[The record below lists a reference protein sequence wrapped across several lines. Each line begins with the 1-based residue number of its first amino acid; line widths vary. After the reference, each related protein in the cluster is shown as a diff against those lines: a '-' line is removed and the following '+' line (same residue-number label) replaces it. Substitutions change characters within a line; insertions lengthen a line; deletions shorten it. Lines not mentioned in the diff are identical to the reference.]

1 MADAPAAPTA
11 APAQK
16 PGGPQPSPGQ
26 IAFLRQNPDKA
37 ADFDANFGSGSAE
50 FFLTDEAD
58 IDLTPAAQPG
68 AQAQPAKDPS
78 FLQNVG
84 EILPSI
90 GRGALKAVDATSQLV
105 ADGLRAG
112 VEAAGGDPTVI
123 ADPIKYA
130 DFAYEP
136 ESVTGQ
142 VTVGLSQAIVGFAGA
157 GKLGF
162 LKNLSKYGKGVQ
174 YAAQGAVGD
183 FVVFDE
189 HEMKLS
195 NVIED
200 QFPALKGSW
209 ATALAAD
216 EDDSVVLGR
225 LKGAAEGV
233 IIGATA
239 AKVIDG
245 MLWTVKAIRAARRGD
260 MEAASR
266 ALDNANEAARGGD
279 VDPAVPPAA
288 PVAPAPAA
296 PKVEPVPAA
305 PKTEAPNAPP
315 AAPQPTPAPAAAA
328 PASTPA
334 PEVPPLRTGEEIG
347 LSPEDLKAITD
358 MAQAGASD
366 VRAVPFRADKF
377 LGSEQSALS
386 LMGAVAKHFEDS
398 ATFSVKETAEKAA
411 ELAKDLGRSREGLL
425 ADLSFGVRND
435 NSLAAQVQARLFVF
449 AQAGKEADEA
459 LQRYASMAPG
469 PEKEAA
475 FNLYAQAAQRLVTA
489 RQAAGAPLSQVGR
502 ALRQA
507 QENRVPAAP
516 SAGTKQAQADF
527 EGTLRRDE
535 AAAKENAPP
544 EVKAE
549 LDEADE
555 VIRELDEVL
564 PTAPKE
570 EAPVAPKAEG
580 EAPAAP
586 KAEAPAAP
594 KKGNTEALQ
603 SPKARSSALK
613 ARIEKLRAKIDE
625 LHTDIREGTAEAPS
639 GAKKAGPK
647 DATEAVLSDSVQVLR
662 DFLRERLAVIAREAD
677 EGVDAAA
684 DTAEAAAKRAEALE
698 QKWSDL
704 VADFSIG
711 AAERAA
717 ARLEARAAKKAGD
730 ADVPPPPEEISR
742 LIRLIKEEDKAF
754 AAEFRASVPGP
765 GRKELARGN
774 AKAQAAADKAVRDA
788 APGPGREQL
797 ARAEA
802 AKARLEEA
810 KRRLALGSV
819 GRQAEDAHRA
829 ANPKYKAPTSAEA
842 KAVLDQQRAQDA
854 ALRAELQANRAAGK
868 EETLVADAVAKL
880 NRKDVDKLMDIL
892 KGTTDPVIRRRVM
905 AEFVAKPAT
914 IDVALRAYKNLLLTG
929 LGTHLLSPASNVL
942 QLNSLLVR
950 EVVAGKAAGDT
961 ARIVAA
967 QRGFYEQFTQMGDAL
982 RAAKGTF
989 ITGRSH
995 LGGPSSVQEGL
1006 KDPRGRLK
1014 NLGHIMEGANEQ
1026 NIAKVG
1032 WYAMK
1037 ELATDFAL
1045 RGLSAGDEFV
1055 KMMAYSARVR
1065 GQAYAEGMTNGLS
1078 GDRLSAYIDDAWT
1091 RARDVQTGEAL
1102 NEGALNF
1109 ARESTFTAAFR
1120 KDTFFGQAGSALSG
1134 VTARADMFGR
1144 TASILLPFV
1153 GTPARVLD
1161 NFWQTSVFNPALY
1174 RELTH
1179 ADQAIRSNAIARFAT
1194 GAFFTTMAG
1203 GLVASGNMTGGGPSD
1218 PGLNAVWRQEHRPY
1232 SIRNPFNGEW
1242 VSISRLDPGATHLG
1256 IIADLMEL
1264 AATTSHTTDQD
1275 LAIKT
1280 ASAMLARQ
1288 FKNKLFFSSLAGFFA
1303 GMQDSSGSAGSRFA
1317 AGQLSV
1323 VVPPGLSQFN
1333 TDPYIREARSVVER
1347 IRARTPWGSRGLD
1360 AARDPLGRALLAPS
1374 GSGWLPVTSYAP
1386 KKDPVGRVLVD
1397 VYQKAGKTLE
1407 RASPV
1412 RDGVDLREVVRP
1424 SEELKRDQ
1432 SAYDRLQQL
1441 SQQLGVEQGLRDLF
1455 ESKMFADASDE
1466 LRVEMTQARI
1476 SEYRDRAYAQVLKE
1490 YGPLLEPLQREALA
1504 RRKSGERND
1513 FSALLRE
1520 TQ

>member
-1 MADAPAAPTA
+1 MADAPAVTPA

-16 PGGPQPSPGQ
+16 PSGVQPTPGQ
-26 IAFLRQNPDKA
+26 IAFLRQNPDRA
-37 ADFDANFGSGSAE
+37 ADFDANFGTGSAE
-50 FFLTDEAD
+50 FFLAPEPDAD
-58 IDLTPAAQPG
+58 MAPAAPQG
-68 AQAQPAKDPS
+68 APAGEKKDPS

-105 ADGLRAG
+105 TDGLRAG

-142 VTVGLSQAIVGFAGA
+142 VTTSLSQAIVGFAGA

-162 LKNLSKYGKGVQ
+162 LKNLGKYGKGVQ

-245 MLWTVKAIRAARRGD
+245 MLWTVKAFRATRRGD
-260 MEAASR
+260 MAAASR

-288 PVAPAPAA
+288 PAAPAPAA
-296 PKVEPVPAA
+296 PKVAPAPAA

-315 AAPQPTPAPAAAA
+315 AAPQSAPAPAAAA
-328 PASTPA
+328 PAPS

-347 LSPEDLKAITD
+347 LSAEDLKAITD
-358 MAQAGASD
+358 MAQAGAAD
-366 VRAVPFRADKF
+366 ARAVPFRADKF
-377 LGSEQSALS
+377 LGSEQSTLS

-398 ATFSVKETAEKAA
+398 ASFSVKETAEKAA

-435 NSLAAQVQARLFVF
+435 NALAAQVQARLFVF

-475 FNLYAQAAQRLVTA
+475 FSLYAQAAQRLVTA
-489 RQAAGAPLSQVGR
+489 RQAAGAPLSQAGR

-507 QENRVPAAP
+507 QENRLPAAP

-564 PTAPKE
+564 PAAPKE
-570 EAPVAPKAEG
+570 

-586 KAEAPAAP
+586 KAEGAAP

-613 ARIEKLRAKIDE
+613 ARIAKLRAKIDE

-677 EGVDAAA
+677 EGVDAAT

-765 GRKELARGN
+765 GR
-774 AKAQAAADKAVRDA
+774 
-788 APGPGREQL
+788 EQL

-842 KAVLDQQRAQDA
+842 KAVLDQQRAQDS

-914 IDVALRAYKNLLLTG
+914 IDVTLRAYKNLLLTG
-929 LGTHLLSPASNVL
+929 LGTHILSPSANVL

-950 EVVAGKAAGDT
+950 EIISGKVGGDT
-961 ARIVAA
+961 TRVVAA
-967 QRGFYEQFTQMGDAL
+967 QRGFYEQFTQMGDAM

-989 ITGRSH
+989 MTGRSQ
-995 LGGPSSVQEGL
+995 LGGQTSVQEGL

-1014 NLGHIMEGANEQ
+1014 NLSHIMEGVNEQ

-1032 WYAMK
+1032 WYALK
-1037 ELATDFAL
+1037 ELSTDFAL

-1065 GQAYAEGMTNGLS
+1065 GQAYAEGMTSGLS

-1091 RARDVQTGEAL
+1091 RARDAQTGEAL
-1102 NEGALNF
+1102 NDTAMNF

-1120 KDTFFGQAGSALSG
+1120 KDTFFGQAGAAISG

-1144 TASILLPFV
+1144 VSAILLPFV

-1161 NFWQTSVFNPALY
+1161 SFWQTSVFNPALY
-1174 RELTH
+1174 KELTH
-1179 ADQAIRSNAIARFAT
+1179 ADVAIRSNAVARLAT
-1194 GAFFTTMAG
+1194 GAFFTASAATF
-1203 GLVASGNMTGGGPSD
+1203 VASGNMTGGGPAD
-1218 PGLNAVWRQEHRPY
+1218 PGLNATWRQEHRPY

-1242 VSISRLDPGATHLG
+1242 VAYSRVDPGATHLG
-1256 IIADLMEL
+1256 IVADLMEL
-1264 AATTSHTTDQD
+1264 SQTSSHTSDQD
-1275 LAIKT
+1275 LALKT
-1280 ASAMLARQ
+1280 ASALLARQ
-1288 FKNKLFFSSLAGFFA
+1288 FKNKLFFSSLAGFFT
-1303 GMQDSSGSAGSRFA
+1303 GLQDASGTGGSRFA

-1323 VVPPGLSQFN
+1323 IVPPGLSQFN
-1333 TDPYIREARSVVER
+1333 NDPYIREARTVVER
-1347 IRARTPWGSRGLD
+1347 IRSRTPWGSRGLD
-1360 AARDPLGRALLAPS
+1360 AARDPLGRALLAPT

-1407 RASPV
+1407 RPAPT
-1412 RDGVDLREVVRP
+1412 RDGVDLREVV
-1424 SEELKRDQ
+1424 KHRDALQ
-1432 SAYDRLQQL
+1432 RNQTAYDRLQQL
-1441 SQQLGVEQGLRDLF
+1441 TQELGVEDSLKTLF
-1455 ESKMFADASDE
+1455 ETKTFVNASDD
-1466 LRVEMTQARI
+1466 LRVEMVQSRI
-1476 SEYRDRAYAQVLKE
+1476 SEYRDKAYAQVLKE
-1490 YGPLLEPLQREALA
+1490 YGTLLEPLRKEALA
-1504 RRKSGERND
+1504 KRKEGDRND
-1513 FSALLRE
+1513 FSELLRE
-1520 TQ
+1520 PQ

>member
-1 MADAPAAPTA
+1 MADAPAVTPA

-16 PGGPQPSPGQ
+16 PSGVQPTPGQ
-26 IAFLRQNPDKA
+26 IAFLRQNPDRA
-37 ADFDANFGSGSAE
+37 ADFDAHFGTGSAE
-50 FFLTDEAD
+50 FFLTDEPDAD
-58 IDLTPAAQPG
+58 MAPAATKG
-68 AQAQPAKDPS
+68 APAGEKKDPS

-90 GRGALKAVDATSQLV
+90 GRGTLKAVDATSQLV
-105 ADGLRAG
+105 TDGLRAG
-112 VEAAGGDPTVI
+112 VEAVGGDPTVI
-123 ADPIKYA
+123 SDPIKYA

-142 VTVGLSQAIVGFAGA
+142 VTTSLSQAIVGFAGA

-162 LKNLSKYGKGVQ
+162 LKNLSKYGKGVK

-233 IIGATA
+233 IVGATA

-288 PVAPAPAA
+288 PAAPAPAA
-296 PKVEPVPAA
+296 PKAQPAPAA

-315 AAPQPTPAPAAAA
+315 AAPQSAPQPAAAA
-328 PASTPA
+328 PAAPAA

-386 LMGAVAKHFEDS
+386 LIGAVAKHFEDS

-435 NSLAAQVQARLFVF
+435 NSLAAQVQARLFVL

-459 LQRYASMAPG
+459 LLRYGSMAPG

-475 FNLYAQAAQRLVTA
+475 FNLYAQAAQRLITA
-489 RQAAGAPLSQVGR
+489 RQASGAPLSQAAR

-507 QENRVPAAP
+507 QENRLPAAP

-535 AAAKENAPP
+535 AAAKENAAP

-564 PTAPKE
+564 PTAPKA
-570 EAPVAPKAEG
+570 EAPAAPKAEG

-613 ARIEKLRAKIDE
+613 ARIAKLRAKIDE
-625 LHTDIREGTAEAPS
+625 LRTDIREGTAEAPS

-647 DATEAVLSDSVQVLR
+647 DATEAVLSNSVQVLR

-677 EGVDAAA
+677 EGVDAAT

-698 QKWSDL
+698 KKWSDL

-765 GRKELARGN
+765 GR
-774 AKAQAAADKAVRDA
+774 
-788 APGPGREQL
+788 EQL

-810 KRRLALGSV
+810 KRRLALGSA

-868 EETLVADAVAKL
+868 EEALVADAVAKL
-880 NRKDVDKLMDIL
+880 NRKDVDKLLDIL
-892 KGTTDPVIRRRVM
+892 KGTDDPVIRRRVM

-914 IDVALRAYKNLLLTG
+914 IDVALRAYKNLMLTG
-929 LGTHLLSPASNVL
+929 LGTHILSPASNVL
-942 QLNSLLVR
+942 QLNTLLVR
-950 EVVAGKAAGDT
+950 EIISGKAGGDT
-961 ARIVAA
+961 ARVVAA
-967 QRGFYEQFTQMGDAL
+967 QRGFYEQFTQMGDAM

-989 ITGRSH
+989 MTGRSQ

-1014 NLGHIMEGANEQ
+1014 NLSHIMEGANEQ

-1037 ELATDFAL
+1037 ELASDFAL

-1065 GQAYAEGMTNGLS
+1065 GQAYAEGLAMDLTGE
-1078 GDRLSAYIDDAWT
+1078 RLSAYIDDAWT
-1091 RARDVQTGEAL
+1091 RARDGQTGEAL
-1102 NEGALNF
+1102 NETALNF

-1120 KDTFFGQAGSALSG
+1120 KDTFFGQAGAAISG

-1144 TASILLPFV
+1144 VSSILLPFV

-1174 RELTH
+1174 MELTH
-1179 ADQAIRSNAIARFAT
+1179 ADVTIRSNAIARLAT
-1194 GAFFTTMAG
+1194 GAFFTASAATF
-1203 GLVASGNMTGGGPSD
+1203 VASGNMTGGGPSD
-1218 PGLNAVWRQEHRPY
+1218 PGLNALWRQEHRPY
-1232 SIRNPFNGEW
+1232 SIRNPFTGEW
-1242 VSISRLDPGATHLG
+1242 VSYSRMDPGATHLG
-1256 IIADLMEL
+1256 IVADLMEL
-1264 AATTSHTTDQD
+1264 AQTSSHTEDQD
-1275 LAIKT
+1275 LALKT

-1288 FKNKLFFSSLAGFFA
+1288 FKNKLFFTSLAGFFTGLQDASGA
-1303 GMQDSSGSAGSRFA
+1303 GGARFA
-1317 AGQLSV
+1317 AGQLSFI
-1323 VVPPGLSQFN
+1323 VPPGLAQFN
-1333 TDPYIREARSVVER
+1333 NDPYIREARTVVER
-1347 IRARTPWGSRGLD
+1347 IKSRTPWGSRGLD
-1360 AARDPLGRALLAPS
+1360 AARDPLGRALLAPT

-1397 VYQKAGKTLE
+1397 VYQKAGKSLE
-1407 RASPV
+1407 WPAPT
-1412 RDGVDLREVVRP
+1412 RDGVDLREVVKHSDALQRN
-1424 SEELKRDQ
+1424 Q
-1432 SAYDRLQQL
+1432 TAYDRYQQL
-1441 SQQLGVEQGLRDLF
+1441 TQELGVEGGLKTLF
-1455 ESKMFADASDE
+1455 ESKMFQNASDD
-1466 LRVEMTQARI
+1466 LRVEMVQARI
-1476 SEYRDRAYAQVLKE
+1476 SEYRDKAYVQVLKE
-1490 YGPLLEPLQREALA
+1490 YGTLLEPLRKEALA
-1504 RRKSGERND
+1504 KRKEGDRND

-1520 TQ
+1520 PQ